1 MCGIWISLGHIPDRS
16 HLDIIAHRGPDG
28 DGWQV
33 FETPRGPLAFG
44 HRRLAIIDTGDGG
57 IQPMSYSDGRLW
69 ITYNGEIYNYLE
81 LREELRALGHRFVT
95 QSDTEVILAAYA
107 QWGRDALHRLRGMFA
122 LGLYDRQAAK
132 LLLARDRFGI
142 KPLYFVRTASGLAAG
157 SEIKQLLS
165 LPDVSSRINPR
176 RAYDFLAGGT
186 LDHSDET
193 MFRDVKQ
200 LQGGEWLE
208 VDLSNGSITRDR
220 WYTLPPPGSVKLSR
234 AEAAARFLELL
245 QDSVRLHLRADVEVG
260 SCLSGG
266 LDSSTLV
273 MLMAERL
280 EALGSGERL
289 NTVTARF
296 EGTAVDETRYA
307 DIVSNAARAQSHA
320 ARPRA
325 DDIMQEASQI
335 VWHQDEPYG
344 STSIHAQWHVFAQTH
359 ANQLKVMLDGQ
370 GADEILGGYHSVYD
384 VRYAELMR
392 QWRLGA
398 AIILV
403 ARRKQFFNHPLLP
416 QLVTGAA
423 HLSSSSSAMRV
434 ALSTVLKLARRRTPN
449 STVPALEPWLRQP
462 AFGLAG
468 PPYGTFEKA
477 LSDAGLAPPTDL
489 ASFCVGLTQVG
500 SVPALLHWE
509 DRNSMAHG
517 VEARVPFLDHPL
529 VEFAIGL
536 GGEHKLV
543 DGWTKWVMRSAMKGR
558 LPEAVRLRKDKL
570 GFATPEA
577 AWMRGALRD
586 PIVESINTTKQLF
599 PEHFNLPATD
609 NMVAEMLD
617 GRRPIDF
624 TLWRI
629 ACFGIWAKRFGM
641 TF

>member
-1 MCGIWISLGHIPDRS
+1 MCGIWISLGHVPDRS
-16 HLDIIAHRGPDG
+16 HLDIVAHRGPDG

-57 IQPMSYSDGRLW
+57 IQPMSYENDRLW

-81 LREELRALGHRFVT
+81 LREELRALGHSFVT

-122 LGLYDRQAAK
+122 LGLYDRRAAR
-132 LLLARDRFGI
+132 LFLARDRFGI
-142 KPLYFVRTASGLAAG
+142 KPLYFVKTAQGLAAG
-157 SEIKQLLS
+157 SEIKQLIS
-165 LPDVSSRINPR
+165 LPGVSSRINPR

-186 LDHSDET
+186 LDHSGET
-193 MFRDVKQ
+193 MFLDVKQ
-200 LQGGEWLE
+200 LRGGEWLE
-208 VDLSNGSITRDR
+208 VDLSNGAVTHDR
-220 WYTLPPPGSVKLSR
+220 WYTLPSPGSINLTR
-234 AEAAARFLELL
+234 EEASARFLELL

-266 LDSSTLV
+266 LDSSALV
-273 MLMAERL
+273 MLMAEKL
-280 EALGSGERL
+280 EALGSSERL

-296 EGTAVDETRYA
+296 EGTEVDETRYA
-307 DIVSNAARAQSHA
+307 DIVSSAAHAQSHA
-320 ARPRA
+320 TRPRP
-325 DDIMQEASQI
+325 DEIMQEASQI

-344 STSIHAQWHVFAQTH
+344 STSIHAQWHVFEQAH

-384 VRYAELMR
+384 MRYAELIS
-392 QWRLGA
+392 QWRLSA
-398 AIILV
+398 AIILAV
-403 ARRKQFFNHPLLP
+403 RRKQFFNHPLLP
-416 QLVTGAA
+416 QLAIGAA
-423 HLSSSSSAMRV
+423 QLSSSSAVMRV
-434 ALSTVLKLARRRTPN
+434 ALSPMVRFAQRRTQN
-449 STVPALEPWLRQP
+449 SAPLVLEPWLRQR
-462 AFGLAG
+462 AFGLEG

-477 LSDAGLAPPTDL
+477 ISDAGLAPPIDL

-543 DGWTKWVMRSAMKGR
+543 DGWTKWVLRSAMKGR

-577 AWMRGALRD
+577 AWMRGILRD
-586 PIVESINTTKQLF
+586 PIVESINITKQLF
-599 PEHFNLPATD
+599 PEHFHVPAMD
-609 NMVAEMLD
+609 KMVAEMLD
-617 GRRPIDF
+617 GLRPIDF

-629 ACFGIWAKRFGM
+629 ACFGIWAKRFGVA
-641 TF
+641 F

>member
-1 MCGIWISLGHIPDRS
+1 MCGIWISLGHSPDRS
-16 HLDIIAHRGPDG
+16 HLNIVAHRGPDG
-28 DGWQV
+28 DGWKV

-44 HRRLAIIDTGDGG
+44 HRRLAIIDTGNGG
-57 IQPMSYSDGRLW
+57 IQPMCYGGDRFW

-81 LREELRALGHRFVT
+81 LREELRALGHSFAT

-107 QWGRDALHRLRGMFA
+107 QWGKDALRRLRGMFA
-122 LGLYDRQAAK
+122 LGLYDRQAQK

-142 KPLYFVRTASGLAAG
+142 KPLYFVKTAEGLAAG

-165 LPDVSSRINPR
+165 LANVSARINPR

-186 LDHSDET
+186 LDHSGET
-193 MFRDVKQ
+193 MFRDVGQ

-208 VDLSNGSITRDR
+208 FDLSNDLLARDR
-220 WYTLPPPGSVKLSR
+220 WYTLPQPGSLKLSR
-234 AEAAARFLELL
+234 SEATARFLELL

-273 MLMAERL
+273 MLMAEKL
-280 EALGSGERL
+280 DALGSGERL

-307 DIVSNAARAQSHA
+307 DIVSSAARAQSHA
-320 ARPRA
+320 ARPRP

-344 STSIHAQWHVFAQTH
+344 STSIHAQWHVFAQAR
-359 ANQLKVMLDGQ
+359 ANGLKVMLDGQ

-384 VRYAELMR
+384 MRYAELIR
-392 QWRLGA
+392 QWRLVTA
-398 AIILV
+398 FILA
-403 ARRKQFFNHPLLP
+403 ARRKQFFDYPLLP
-416 QLVTGAA
+416 QLATGVA
-423 HLSSSSSAMRV
+423 HLSSFSGPMRI
-434 ALSTVLKLARRRTPN
+434 ALSPLRRRIQN
-449 STVPALEPWLRQP
+449 SNVAPLEPWLQQS
-462 AFGLAG
+462 AFGLEG
-468 PPYGTFEKA
+468 LPYSTFEKA
-477 LSDAGLAPPTDL
+477 VSDAGLAPPTSL

-500 SVPALLHWE
+500 SLPALLHWE

-529 VEFAIGL
+529 VEFAIGI

-558 LPEAVRLRKDKL
+558 LPEAVRKRRDKL

-577 AWMRGALRD
+577 AWMQGVLRE
-586 PIVESINTTKQLF
+586 PIVESIGITKQLF
-599 PEHFNLPATD
+599 PEHFNVSALD
-609 NMVAEMLD
+609 QMVAAMLD
-617 GRRPIDF
+617 GRRSLDF

-629 ACFGIWAKRFGM
+629 ACFGIWAKRFGT